1 MKQLKSSHQPPGTG
15 KTATLV
21 AALKLLK
28 VHFQIAAPIL
38 VCAHTNNV
46 VDMIV
51 SKCAEEGL
59 RPLRFGREH
68 RIREDLREYGCEE
81 QIRTHPLQSSLKHWS
96 DEEDSLRDRKKEVL
110 DSLSGKKTVFAELD
124 SDSAKMSMEERQN
137 LKDELGRQISNIC

>member
-1 MKQLKSSHQPPGTG
+1 MTHIILQPPGTG

-28 VHFQIAAPIL
+28 VHFQIAAPVL

-59 RPLRFGREH
+59 RPLRFGREY

-81 QIRTHPLQSSLKHWS
+81 QIKTHPLQSSLRHWS
-96 DEEDSLRDRKKEVL
+96 DEEDRLRDRRKEVTDAL
-110 DSLSGKKTVFAELD
+110 AGKKAVFADLGTEG
-124 SDSAKMSMEERQN
+124 AQMSQEEEQD
-137 LKDELGRQISNIC
+137 LKDELGW